1 MSKIQKATIEFL
13 RFLNEEMYNPQN
25 EDHILNQR
33 PYVFSYRLQDR
44 KGSKNYKIIQIQG
57 HSDNEGQSAYCW
69 VNKEN
74 GEIYKTSG
82 WSAPAKGS
90 RGNVLN
96 PKDYKIADYIGS
108 WLYRN

>member
-1 MSKIQKATIEFL
+1 MGKIQKATIEFL

-44 KGSKNYKIIQIQG
+44 KGSKNYKIIRIQG
-57 HSDNEGQSAYCW
+57 H
-69 VNKEN
+69 KEN
-74 GEIYKTSG
+74 GEIYKTSS